1 MEALKPTFQQTIS
14 PVTKTTSK
22 PVVNQAAFASLLE
35 SLALP
40 PVSEPQ
46 APTENL
52 LENVES
58 VLASLQELLVEEP
71 TTEQQEIQYAILQ
84 LQQLQADNKP
94 TGLAAPGQVA
104 ANASED
110 PSQLVPLLQ
119 KIQQQLQILVEQ
131 SAGETVKSL
140 MLNEVEG
147 KANKTSVNGLT
158 QLSKQLDDLLG
169 MLEKQQALITT
180 SLQLKPV
187 IASSE
192 ESRAVKDIP
201 TLVGELLKP
210 VSNSSKVSVEMQEA
224 LKELEAGEGKVVPK
238 LQSGEEL
245 QTPKE
250 SIEVK
255 ATPDLA
261 AQPLTMTADAGK
273 VAGTLVKAEASL
285 QPVPLVRL
293 PNLLEDLGG
302 MLKNSM
308 RLVDGQEGM
317 KMRVNIFPEHL
328 GHLEILL
335 TSTNGK
341 LAAQIMASTPMAKEA
356 IELQLNQLRTSLIQ
370 QGVEVEKIEVL
381 EQSPQQPFNQ
391 QQPHAEQRFTQQQSK
406 NSRSGHSYFQSEED
420 VVKETTK
427 RLPEGLPKV
436 DYTV

>member
-1 MEALKPTFQQTIS
+1 MEALKPTFQQIIS

-40 PVSEPQ
+40 PVSEQQ

-94 TGLAAPGQVA
+94 TGLPAPGQVA

-110 PSQLVPLLQ
+110 PSQLVSLLQ

-131 SAGETVKSL
+131 PAGETVKSP

-147 KANKTSVNGLT
+147 KANKTSVNGLI

-169 MLEKQQALITT
+169 MLEKQQALIAT
-180 SLQLKPV
+180 SPQLKPV

-192 ESRAVKDIP
+192 ESHAVKDIP
-201 TLVGELLKP
+201 ILVGELLKP
-210 VSNSSKVSVEMQEA
+210 VSNSSKVSVEMQKA

-293 PNLLEDLGG
+293 PHLLEDLGG
-302 MLKNSM
+302 MLKSSM
-308 RLVDGQEGM
+308 RLVDGQEGL

-406 NSRSGHSYFQSEED
+406 NPRSGHSYFQSEED

-427 RLPEGLPKV
+427 LLPEGLLKV